1 MLIQDLIFIKQF
13 IVRAATIFL
22 FIVAALVNYLV
33 MYCDI
38 NALVN
43 HWNLHPCAVIKSVN

>member
-1 MLIQDLIFIKQF
+1 M
-13 IVRAATIFL
+13 RAVTIFL

-43 HWNLHPCAVIKSVN
+43 HWNLHPYSVIKSVN

>member
-1 MLIQDLIFIKQF
+1 MYGKKNYYNVIQYLTFIKWF
-13 IVRAATIFL
+13 VVRAVTIFL

-43 HWNLHPCAVIKSVN
+43 YWNL